1 MIDPEN
7 ITQYNLTDHQLEEQ
21 MLFWI
26 CAAGKTAKTAA
37 KGLDCFLKNIGGYAV
52 GPFKAIR
59 KEVAKA
65 QLGLA
70 DDISVMLKA
79 CGIGCYEGKAETMR
93 QIAFSDYNLRLC
105 GPGDLELIKG
115 IGPKTSRCFILHTR
129 RNARVAGLDTHILKF
144 LRSKG
149 HDEVP
154 TSTPTNRKLYAKF
167 EKLFLKY
174 ADESGMTPAAFDLE
188 VWKSYAVGV
197 DKSKLVIRV

>member
-7 ITQYNLTDHQLEEQ
+7 ITNYHLTDAQLEEQ

-37 KGLDCFLKNIGGYAV
+37 KGLDCLLENIDGYV
-52 GPFKAIR
+52 YGPFKAI
-59 KEVAKA
+59 KKHVARA
-65 QLGLA
+65 ILGM
-70 DDISVMLKA
+70 DDELSMMLKG
-79 CGIGCYEGKAETMR
+79 CGIGCYNDKAETMR
-93 QIAFSDYNLRLC
+93 QIAYSGYNLRLC
-105 GPGDLELIKG
+105 SPGDLELIKG

-154 TSTPTNRKLYAKF
+154 TSTPSNRKLYAKF

-174 ADESGMTPAAFDLE
+174 ADEAGMTPAAFDLE
-188 VWKSYAVGV
+188 TWKKYAV
-197 DKSKLVIRV
+197 KA